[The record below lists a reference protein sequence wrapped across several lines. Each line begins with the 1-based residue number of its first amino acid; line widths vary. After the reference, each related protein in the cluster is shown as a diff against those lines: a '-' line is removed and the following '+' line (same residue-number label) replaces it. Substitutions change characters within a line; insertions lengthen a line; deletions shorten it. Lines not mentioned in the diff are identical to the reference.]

1 MRVFQMHIISI
12 QGIRQPRFCKDVITS
27 DMVVNNHVLS
37 LPIGSE
43 KAQVQRILY
52 KSSPFP
58 QEE

>member
-1 MRVFQMHIISI
+1 MHVISI
-12 QGIRQPRFCKDVITS
+12 RGIRQPRFCKDVITS

-58 QEE
+58 QGE